1 MFKPIWLPNCMLK
14 YIYVLK
20 SIWAVK
26 YLWARINMGLHIYIY
41 IIYIYVCVLFLFIY
55 IYICKQIKVHN
66 HNYKKNRQYQGAV
79 ISINSHHFFCC
90 RFVSAPTHRSRPGR
104 GHGLTW
110 QWQCY
115 HPPNGC
121 MKTNEHWR
129 HKMATR
135 VEITIKGSVNQ
146 HSHML
151 HIFKRCPGYVFQE
164 S

>member
-20 SIWAVK
+20 SIWAVT

-41 IIYIYVCVLFLFIY
+41 MYVLFLFIY

-66 HNYKKNRQYQGAV
+66 QNYKKIQYQGAF

-104 GHGLTW
+104 GHGLT
-110 QWQCY
+110 
-115 HPPNGC
+115 
-121 MKTNEHWR
+121 
-129 HKMATR
+129 
-135 VEITIKGSVNQ
+135 
-146 HSHML
+146 
-151 HIFKRCPGYVFQE
+151 
-164 S
+164 

>member
-41 IIYIYVCVLFLFIY
+41 IYVCAFSIY
-55 IYICKQIKVHN
+55 IYIYIHINKSRCTTKIT
-66 HNYKKNRQYQGAV
+66 KKIQYQGAF

-104 GHGLTW
+104 GHGLT
-110 QWQCY
+110 
-115 HPPNGC
+115 
-121 MKTNEHWR
+121 
-129 HKMATR
+129 
-135 VEITIKGSVNQ
+135 
-146 HSHML
+146 
-151 HIFKRCPGYVFQE
+151 
-164 S
+164 